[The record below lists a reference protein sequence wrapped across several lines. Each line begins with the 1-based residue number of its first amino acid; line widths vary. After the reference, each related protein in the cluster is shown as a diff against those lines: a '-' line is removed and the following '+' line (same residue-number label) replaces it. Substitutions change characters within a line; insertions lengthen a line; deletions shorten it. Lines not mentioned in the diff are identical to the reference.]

1 MATLPIF
8 LRTLASKGDSME
20 HPAAISER
28 SRHYGIRE
36 GAFQAIMVG
45 GGENYL
51 SAFALLLHA
60 SAFQI
65 GLLSALPQ
73 LVGTWAQ
80 LFSVKV
86 LNRFHHRKALILVG
100 AAGQAV
106 VWLPLLALPLVFRE
120 DAPWLLIACAV
131 AYVAMGHF
139 AIPAWNSLITDLVD
153 PDQRGAYFGHRA
165 RLMTV
170 TSFFALCGAGL
181 VLHAAEAWEKPWA
194 GFVIIFLLAAAARGV
209 STSYLA
215 RIDESTESVTREAEF
230 RLLAFLRRERGSN
243 FQRFLVFSGLMH
255 VSVLIAG
262 PYFVVYLLHDLH
274 FTYLQYTAWLAAGIL
289 GQFLTLKPW
298 GLLGDRYGNKRVLK
312 VTGLLVPFLP
322 MLYVISTEFYYLIAV
337 NFAGGV
343 IWAGLSL
350 GLQNYVFDAVRPED
364 RAKGV
369 AVWNAVNA
377 LGWFLGAM
385 IGSWLAAIVPSELAL
400 LGWHLILVSNLPFV
414 FFISGVCRLIVSLS
428 LLGTFQ
434 ETRSVE
440 PISRRDL
447 VAELPL
453 IKPLADT
460 FGGGARRE

>member
-8 LRTLASKGDSME
+8 LRTAACKGDRME
-20 HPAAISER
+20 HRAAISER
-28 SRHYGIRE
+28 SRRNGIRE

-86 LNRFHHRKALILVG
+86 LTRFHHRKALILVG

-120 DAPWLLIACAV
+120 HAPWLLIACAV

-230 RLLAFLRRERGSN
+230 RLLAFLRR
-243 FQRFLVFSGLMH
+243 
-255 VSVLIAG
+255 
-262 PYFVVYLLHDLH
+262 
-274 FTYLQYTAWLAAGIL
+274 
-289 GQFLTLKPW
+289 
-298 GLLGDRYGNKRVLK
+298 
-312 VTGLLVPFLP
+312 
-322 MLYVISTEFYYLIAV
+322 
-337 NFAGGV
+337 
-343 IWAGLSL
+343 
-350 GLQNYVFDAVRPED
+350 
-364 RAKGV
+364 
-369 AVWNAVNA
+369 
-377 LGWFLGAM
+377 
-385 IGSWLAAIVPSELAL
+385 
-400 LGWHLILVSNLPFV
+400 
-414 FFISGVCRLIVSLS
+414 
-428 LLGTFQ
+428 
-434 ETRSVE
+434 
-440 PISRRDL
+440 
-447 VAELPL
+447 
-453 IKPLADT
+453 
-460 FGGGARRE
+460 GGGAELLPVLGFFRVIAGSGRVARAAFFVC

>member
-86 LNRFHHRKALILVG
+86 LNRFHHRKALILV
-100 AAGQAV
+100 
-106 VWLPLLALPLVFRE
+106 
-120 DAPWLLIACAV
+120 
-131 AYVAMGHF
+131 
-139 AIPAWNSLITDLVD
+139 
-153 PDQRGAYFGHRA
+153 
-165 RLMTV
+165 
-170 TSFFALCGAGL
+170 
-181 VLHAAEAWEKPWA
+181 HAAEAWEKPWA

-385 IGSWLAAIVPSELAL
+385 IGSWLAAIVPSELGL
-400 LGWHLILVSNLPFV
+400 LGWHLSLVSNLPFV
-414 FFISGVCRLIVSLS
+414 FFISGVCRLVVSLS
-428 LLGTFQ
+428 LLGTFR

-440 PISRRDL
+440 PSSRRDL
-447 VAELPL
+447 VAGLPL

-460 FGGGARRE
+460 VGGGARRGDREGSGLPMAGGSGGRRLPGRLLRHNPPADRGARARQVGAGEGHRDGSRHPARSE

>member
-28 SRHYGIRE
+28 SRRNGIRE

-86 LNRFHHRKALILVG
+86 LNRYHHRKALILVG

-120 DAPWLLIACAV
+120 HAPWLLIACAV

-139 AIPAWNSLITDLVD
+139 AIPAWNSLITDLID

-181 VLHAAEAWEKPWA
+181 VLHAAEAGEKPWA

-230 RLLAFLRRERGSN
+230 RLLAFLRRERGAD
-243 FQRFLVFSGLMH
+243 FQRV
-255 VSVLIAG
+255 
-262 PYFVVYLLHDLH
+262 
-274 FTYLQYTAWLAAGIL
+274 
-289 GQFLTLKPW
+289 
-298 GLLGDRYGNKRVLK
+298 
-312 VTGLLVPFLP
+312 
-322 MLYVISTEFYYLIAV
+322 
-337 NFAGGV
+337 
-343 IWAGLSL
+343 
-350 GLQNYVFDAVRPED
+350 
-364 RAKGV
+364 
-369 AVWNAVNA
+369 
-377 LGWFLGAM
+377 
-385 IGSWLAAIVPSELAL
+385 
-400 LGWHLILVSNLPFV
+400 FV
-414 FFISGVCRLIVSLS
+414 FFPPILLRVVSARPDFLVCVIHRIPFSH
-428 LLGTFQ
+428 LLY
-434 ETRSVE
+434 
-440 PISRRDL
+440 
-447 VAELPL
+447 
-453 IKPLADT
+453 
-460 FGGGARRE
+460 

>member
-1 MATLPIF
+1 
-8 LRTLASKGDSME
+8 ME

-120 DAPWLLIACAV
+120 HAPWLLIACAV

-243 FQRFLVFSGLMH
+243 FRPVPHAQAV
-255 VSVLIAG
+255 G
-262 PYFVVYLLHDLH
+262 P
-274 FTYLQYTAWLAAGIL
+274 
-289 GQFLTLKPW
+289 
-298 GLLGDRYGNKRVLK
+298 
-312 VTGLLVPFLP
+312 
-322 MLYVISTEFYYLIAV
+322 
-337 NFAGGV
+337 AGGPLRQQTRAEGDGT
-343 IWAGLSL
+343 AGAISP
-350 GLQNYVFDAVRPED
+350 DAVRHQHGVLLSD
-364 RAKGV
+364 RSQ
-369 AVWNAVNA
+369 
-377 LGWFLGAM
+377 L
-385 IGSWLAAIVPSELAL
+385 
-400 LGWHLILVSNLPFV
+400 
-414 FFISGVCRLIVSLS
+414 R
-428 LLGTFQ
+428 
-434 ETRSVE
+434 R
-440 PISRRDL
+440 RRDL
-447 VAELPL
+447 GGTVAGPAELRV
-453 IKPLADT
+453 
-460 FGGGARRE
+460 RRRPS

>member
-1 MATLPIF
+1 M
-8 LRTLASKGDSME
+8 KGDAIG
-20 HPAAISER
+20 PAEVGER
-28 SRHYGIRE
+28 SRRYSIRE
-36 GAFQAIMVG
+36 GAFQAVMVG

-73 LVGTWAQ
+73 IVGTWAQ
-80 LFSVKV
+80 LLSVKV
-86 LNRFHHRKALILVG
+86 LNRFHHRKTLILVG

-106 VWLPLLALPLVFRE
+106 VWFPLLALPLVFLE
-120 DAPWLLIACAV
+120 YAPWMLIACAM

-165 RLMTV
+165 RVMTV

-181 VLHAAEAWEKPWA
+181 LLHAAETWERPWA
-194 GFVIIFLLAAAARGV
+194 GFAIVFLLAGAARSV
-209 STSYLA
+209 STGYLA
-215 RIDESTESVTREAEF
+215 RIEESTEVVTREAEF
-230 RLLAFLRRERGSN
+230 RLLAFLQRERGSN
-243 FQRFLVFSGLMH
+243 FRRFLVFSGLMH

-262 PYFVVYLLHDLH
+262 PYFVVYLLKDLQ
-274 FTYLQYTAWLAAGIL
+274 FSYLQYTAWLAAGIL

-298 GLLGDRYGNKRVLK
+298 GLLGDRYGNKHVLTA
-312 VTGLLVPFLP
+312 TGLLVPFLP
-322 MLYVISTEFYYLIAV
+322 MLYVISTDFYYLVGV
-337 NFAGGV
+337 NFVGGV

-364 RAKGV
+364 RAKGI

-385 IGSWLAAIVPSELAL
+385 IGSWLAAVLPSELDL
-400 LGWHLILVSNLPFV
+400 LGWHLGLVSNLPFV

-428 LLGTFQ
+428 LLGTFR
-434 ETRSVE
+434 EARSVE
-440 PISRRDL
+440 PISHRDL

>member
-1 MATLPIF
+1 MIS
-8 LRTLASKGDSME
+8 ASPGADLG
-20 HPAAISER
+20 ER
-28 SRHYGIRE
+28 SRRYGIRD
-36 GAFQAIMVG
+36 GAFQAVMVG

-65 GLLSALPQ
+65 GLLSAIPQ
-73 LVGTWAQ
+73 VVGTWVQ
-80 LFSVKV
+80 LLSVKV
-86 LNRFHHRKALILVG
+86 LNRLHHRKAIILVG

-106 VWLPLLALPLVFRE
+106 IWLPLLVLPLVFLE
-120 DAPWLLIACAV
+120 NAPWLLIACAV
-131 AYVAMGHF
+131 AYVAMGHL

-153 PDQRGAYFGHRA
+153 PNQRGAYFGHRA
-165 RLMTV
+165 RVMTM
-170 TSFFALCGAGL
+170 TNFCALCGAGL
-181 VLHAAEAWEKPWA
+181 LLHAAEEWETPWA
-194 GFVIIFLLAAAARGV
+194 GFAIVFLLAAAARGI

-230 RLLAFLRRERGSN
+230 RLLEFLRREGGSN

-262 PYFVVYLLHDLH
+262 PYFVVYLLNDLH

-289 GQFLTLKPW
+289 GQFVTLKPW
-298 GLLGDRYGNKRVLK
+298 GRLGDRYGNKKVL
-312 VTGLLVPFLP
+312 VATGLLVPFLP
-322 MLYVISTEFYYLIAV
+322 MLYVISTDFYYLIAV
-337 NFAGGV
+337 NFVGGV

-385 IGSWLAAIVPSELAL
+385 LGSWLAAILPSQLDL
-400 LGWHLILVSNLPFV
+400 LGWHLGLASNLPFV
-414 FFISGVCRLIVSLS
+414 FFISGVCRLVVSLS
-428 LLGTFQ
+428 LLGTFR
-434 ETRSVE
+434 EMRSVE
-440 PISRRDL
+440 PISHRDL

-453 IKPLADT
+453 IKPLTET
-460 FGGGARRE
+460 FLHQDRKNP